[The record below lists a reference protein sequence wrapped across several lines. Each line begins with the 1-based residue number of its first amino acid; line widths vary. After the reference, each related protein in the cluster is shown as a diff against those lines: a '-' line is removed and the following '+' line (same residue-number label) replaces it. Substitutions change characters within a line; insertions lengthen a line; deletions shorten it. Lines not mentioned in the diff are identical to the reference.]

1 MILTLTS
8 PIDSNVP
15 TRSALVLETKNS
27 FVSLVTNLTELK
39 KKTMFVSSDVSYVN
53 TSTKIVI
60 SLVSVGIVVQCY
72 RISKKGKQKDHFMF
86 L

>member
-1 MILTLTS
+1 
-8 PIDSNVP
+8 
-15 TRSALVLETKNS
+15 
-27 FVSLVTNLTELK
+27 
-39 KKTMFVSSDVSYVN
+39 MFVSSDVSYVN

-72 RISKKGKQKDHFMF
+72 RISKKGKQKGHFTF

>member
-1 MILTLTS
+1 
-8 PIDSNVP
+8 
-15 TRSALVLETKNS
+15 
-27 FVSLVTNLTELK
+27 
-39 KKTMFVSSDVSYVN
+39 MFVSSDVSYVN